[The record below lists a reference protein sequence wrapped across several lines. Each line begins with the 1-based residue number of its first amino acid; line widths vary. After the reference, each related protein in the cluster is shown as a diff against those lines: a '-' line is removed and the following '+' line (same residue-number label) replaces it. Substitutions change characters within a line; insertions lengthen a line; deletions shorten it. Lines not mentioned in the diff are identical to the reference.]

1 MPTEIEPET
10 SAQAVG
16 QTQLTLS
23 RPAHYQIRVKGVL
36 DGHWTAW
43 FEGLTVTAVSDQTI
57 ISGIVADQAALH
69 SLLTKIRDL
78 GLPLISVNL
87 VSAEAVQE

>member
-1 MPTEIEPET
+1 MSDKIEPKT
-10 SAQAVG
+10 STKAVG

-23 RPAHYQIRVKGVL
+23 SPAHYQIRVKGVL

-43 FEGLTVTAVSDQTI
+43 FEGLTVTAVSNQTI

-87 VSAEAVQE
+87 VSVEVRSE